1 MELGDFVCPLAES
14 YKFNSHSFLLKTCPH
29 HLKY

>member
-14 YKFNSHSFLLKTCPH
+14 YKFYSS
-29 HLKY
+29 